1 MASVE
6 FHVSVAAPPLAM
18 VLGLALRLTVGAG
31 APLTVTVVVE
41 LAEPPGPVQVIVKP
55 IVADS
60 GPVDWLPV
68 IATVPV
74 QPPDAV
80 HKVAFVEVHVRSELL
95 PLDTVLGFA
104 PRVTVGTGA
113 TLTVTEAF
121 VEPPVPEQLKE

>member
-1 MASVE
+1 
-6 FHVSVAAPPLAM
+6 M